1 MNRASGSALPPG
13 KGGRRTAAGMTPRGE
28 QGEPPRRRRHH
39 RLRDAAPAPLDVRL
53 LPPALASWVGAAWA
67 VGLPG
72 RRAWCTILLGVLAL
86 TGSAIPLSLAARRF
100 RPPRHRYDPRPGAEA
115 PDGSALGSVIASILL
130 AVLAMAAV
138 LAVSA
143 AGSWSRAGDPLTR
156 AAADGRT
163 VTLLGTVQTEPRVVA
178 GPRRTVVLTDL
189 AVTDVDGSASR
200 LSALVLGNEDW
211 YDLPMGAVVRVR
223 ATPRPGEAGDAR
235 AVVLGSDAAVR
246 LEAPADGV
254 LGTVGSLRAGL
265 ADVVGAPTTA
275 SGRWHWPE
283 GARELVSGV
292 ALGDDHA
299 LPADVRSDMR
309 VVSMT
314 HLTAVSG
321 QHVAIVL
328 GLIMS
333 GLGVLPRRCRA
344 AAGVVVLAA
353 LVALVRPGGSV
364 LRAAAMGGVL
374 LAGVAAGRR
383 SASFPALCAAVTV
396 LLLIDPWQARSYGF
410 ALSVVAT
417 AGILLGSEPVRA
429 ALTRRLP
436 RWLAGAL
443 AVPLVAQAACG
454 PVLVLLQPQVSTWA
468 VPANVLA
475 APLVPLATVAGLLAA
490 LLAPWWPALAAV
502 VAWPATAACAWLV
515 GVAGFFG
522 SLPGA
527 NPGWPG
533 GAAGALALA
542 GLEAAGAVLASRRGR
557 ARLRAAPRVL
567 AAVAGMS
574 AATVRG
580 RLAPWHRPDPPEALG
595 AHRRDPP
602 GTRSI
607 SRRSSSSVRARK
619 SSPIEPS
626 PDSWTRR
633 VGRTR
638 RLRSAPSRPP
648 PTSPTS
654 STPSCPP
661 PCSVSPSWS
670 SCRIWN
676 G

>member
-1 MNRASGSALPPG
+1 
-13 KGGRRTAAGMTPRGE
+13 
-28 QGEPPRRRRHH
+28 
-39 RLRDAAPAPLDVRL
+39 
-53 LPPALASWVGAAWA
+53 
-67 VGLPG
+67 
-72 RRAWCTILLGVLAL
+72 
-86 TGSAIPLSLAARRF
+86 
-100 RPPRHRYDPRPGAEA
+100 
-115 PDGSALGSVIASILL
+115 
-130 AVLAMAAV
+130 
-138 LAVSA
+138 
-143 AGSWSRAGDPLTR
+143 
-156 AAADGRT
+156 
-163 VTLLGTVQTEPRVVA
+163 
-178 GPRRTVVLTDL
+178 
-189 AVTDVDGSASR
+189 
-200 LSALVLGNEDW
+200 
-211 YDLPMGAVVRVR
+211 
-223 ATPRPGEAGDAR
+223 
-235 AVVLGSDAAVR
+235 
-246 LEAPADGV
+246 V

-502 VAWPATAACAWLV
+502 VAWA
-515 GVAGFFG
+515 
-522 SLPGA
+522 
-527 NPGWPG
+527 G
-533 GAAGALALA
+533 GAGRGGTVVAQGTPEQVASCADSHTGRYLARY
-542 GLEAAGAVLASRRGR
+542 V
-557 ARLRAAPRVL
+557 
-567 AAVAGMS
+567 
-574 AATVRG
+574 
-580 RLAPWHRPDPPEALG
+580 RPDPDAGPPPP
-595 AHRRDPP
+595 RWPP
-602 GTRSI
+602 GPLGGPPYR
-607 SRRSSSSVRARK
+607 
-619 SSPIEPS
+619 
-626 PDSWTRR
+626 
-633 VGRTR
+633 
-638 RLRSAPSRPP
+638 P
-648 PTSPTS
+648 PTS
-654 STPSCPP
+654 
-661 PCSVSPSWS
+661 
-670 SCRIWN
+670 
-676 G
+676 